1 MMSRRPPMEDPIGN
15 WVWLADFAGTRAA
28 LCLGEAGDTMAEAL
42 SRHFEL
48 TWVAE
53 ARAGEFARLQTR
65 LAPTAP
71 AVRLVRAGPD
81 ALPFG
86 AESLD
91 CVTLHGLFDW
101 WPGEGTHAER
111 TKARAALLAD
121 SRRVLRPGGCLYVA
135 HENRLR
141 QTLRTAASKAGR
153 PWKLVH
159 TVARL
164 VAQGLG
170 AHSGDAPGPA
180 WSGPSPGEMAQ
191 ALRSAGF
198 RRVRSFYADP
208 SHMNPRY
215 VIPRTRQATLACER
229 ALFRELQRSPMR
241 RPLAALGLH
250 RVLYGSVLHLAAA

>member
-1 MMSRRPPMEDPIGN
+1 MEDPIGN
-15 WVWLADFAGTRAA
+15 WVWLADFARTRAA
-28 LCLGEAGDTMAEAL
+28 LCLGEAGDRMAESL
-42 SRHFEL
+42 SRYFEL

-65 LAPTAP
+65 LAPAAP

-86 AESLD
+86 PESLD

-101 WPGEGTHAER
+101 WPGEGTPAER
-111 TKARAALLAD
+111 SAARAALLVY
-121 SRRVLRPGGCLYVA
+121 SRRALRPGGRLYVT

-141 QTLRTAASKAGR
+141 QALLTAASKAGT
-153 PWKLVH
+153 PWELFHAV
-159 TVARL
+159 VRRASRR
-164 VAQGLG
+164 
-170 AHSGDAPGPA
+170 
-180 WSGPSPGEMAQ
+180 PSPGGMVQ

-208 SHMNPRY
+208 SHMNARY
-215 VIPRTRQATLACER
+215 MIPCTRQATLACER
-229 ALFRELQRSPMR
+229 ALFREQRRRRMR

-250 RVLYGSVLHLAAA
+250 RVLYGSVLHLADA